1 MGLKRRL
8 KVVETD
14 SLEEFVSVLL
24 DESGKLDLPLA
35 VHVLVADETELV
47 FDQMNHRTVA
57 EINQINKVDICIY
70 DSLDE
75 VFRFIEEKIVER
87 PPDHQMVAF
96 YDVFNDRNKASSRDQ
111 QQLLYYMS
119 RLSQQKMASVY
130 LTAGNLALIHTRWLN
145 KCHS

>member
-1 MGLKRRL
+1 MGLERRL

-14 SLEEFVSVLL
+14 SLEEFVRVLL
-24 DESGKLDLPLA
+24 DESGKLGLPLA

-47 FDQMNHRTVA
+47 FDRNHRTVA
-57 EINQINKVDICIY
+57 EINQINKVNICIY

-87 PPDHQMVAF
+87 SPEHQMVAF
-96 YDVFNDRNKASSRDQ
+96 YDVFNDQNKTSSRDQ

-119 RLSQQKMASVY
+119 RLCQQKLASVY
-130 LTAGNLALIHTRWLN
+130 LTAGNLAPIHTRWLE
-145 KCHS
+145 KGHS